1 MASSTS
7 TAPPVQQLEVG
18 GPGHVQPGAP
28 AHGPVETPDR
38 QGVQGALLSTAH
50 LDAFHDLVALL
61 PQAVHVHDLFRR
73 VLEVAVQ
80 HHTASPTGLGQ
91 AGKNGSLLAE
101 VAGEAHP
108 PDLGQGAA
116 LLLDARPGPVPGA
129 VVHKD
134 QLMGDLGLLQQGG
147 DDISCPGSHLLLV
160 EGGEDHGEQSGVSG
174 SRIGHG
180 TVHLLFS

>member
-1 MASSTS
+1 M
-7 TAPPVQQLEVG
+7 
-18 GPGHVQPGAP
+18 
-28 AHGPVETPDR
+28 
-38 QGVQGALLSTAH
+38 QGALLSTAQ

-134 QLMGDLGLLQQGG
+134 QLVGDLGLLQQGG